1 MKPPEWCNEKFLR
14 TLGLVLWIGLFVAA
28 AGTLAVR
35 GPDKRTVT
43 SNYRAA
49 AERWWSGEPL
59 YGEGQHG
66 YLYPPQGAILYSP
79 FTLFPKLY
87 GEILWRLAGIG
98 LFGWGAWRLSVA
110 AHPRGRGTYFGAVSA
125 GSLSLAAGCAMNGQM
140 NLPIAGAFM
149 LAAADA
155 AGGRWWRTTLW
166 LALSVAMKPIALPVL
181 LVAWVIHRPLW
192 FRVPLGVLGV
202 LALPF
207 LHTDPAYVVEQ
218 LRASVEKMAEA
229 GSPGAG
235 AFSDFK
241 GMLGSAGIV
250 LPEALVT
257 LIRAA
262 FAPVTLAASWLA
274 LWFFGR
280 ERGSIAATMLPVGYL
295 MLFNPRTEGNTYV
308 TFAPF
313 VAVVACWVIAE
324 ERRRIAGALLVG
336 ALIVLAFSHELT
348 PRKNVWM
355 RPLAAGAILA
365 YVAARIAGRRPF
377 GGGGA
382 AGSAPAIAAPG
393 GGYTSEI
400 SIPTETSDPGGAPG
414 AARTEP

>member
-43 SNYRAA
+43 TNYRAA
-49 AERWWSGEPL
+49 AERWWSAEPL

-66 YLYPPQGAILYSP
+66 YLYPPQGAILFSP
-79 FTLFPKLY
+79 FTLPPKLY

-110 AHPRGRGTYFGAVSA
+110 AHRHGRGTYFGAVSV

-149 LAAADA
+149 LAAAEA

-166 LALSVAMKPIALPVL
+166 LALSVAMKPIAMPVL
-181 LVAWVIHRPLW
+181 LVVWVIHRPLW
-192 FRVPLGVLGV
+192 FRVPLGMLGV

-207 LHTDPAYVVEQ
+207 LHPDPAYVVEQ
-218 LRASVEKMAEA
+218 LRASVEKMVEA

-235 AFSDFK
+235 TFSDFK

-257 LIRAA
+257 LIRGA
-262 FAPVTLAASWLA
+262 FAPITLAASWLA
-274 LWFFGR
+274 LRSFGR
-280 ERGSIAATMLPVGYL
+280 ERGSIVATMLPVGYL

-313 VAVVACWVIAE
+313 LAVVACWVIAE
-324 ERRRIAGALLVG
+324 ERRRIAGALLAA
-336 ALIVLAFSHELT
+336 ALFVLAFSHELT

-355 RPLAAGAILA
+355 RPLVAGVFLG
-365 YVAARIAGRRPF
+365 YVAARIARRRPF
-377 GGGGA
+377 GGSGA
-382 AGSAPAIAAPG
+382 AKQPAAGGGPA
-393 GGYTSEI
+393 GGYTSEV
-400 SIPTETSDPGGAPG
+400 SIQTESSGPGEAPG
-414 AARTEP
+414 PARTEA